1 MLTNRYLL
9 LLPLLLAGCSLNSPV
24 PESAVVAPPQWSHA
38 PAGTQWPDRD
48 WWRAYQSPALADL
61 LSRAETG
68 NLDLAAAASR
78 LSQAEAQL
86 RQARALSVPQ
96 VGVGL
101 DVSRNGDSDSS
112 AATFGASLSTSYQLD
127 FWGRN
132 QAIADSAI
140 ATLLASE
147 FDSQTLAISIQA
159 SVVSNWLQI
168 LENQQRLALA
178 RDSLANAERVLD
190 LVQARYRFGAADSLQ
205 VSQQRTLVAQLR
217 ASLPSL
223 EQQALLLRNS
233 LALLLGQTP
242 EASMPA
248 VTPLL
253 DVVVPAVSAGLPSD
267 LIVRRP
273 DIRASEARLAAA
285 NANVT
290 AARAAL
296 FPDIALTGR
305 LGAQSAALGTL
316 VSSPVTGWALA
327 AGLTQ
332 SIFDGG
338 ALRAQVAL
346 SEARQQEL
354 LVEYRGTLLGA
365 LGETDT
371 ALGAAQQAEQRYR
384 FLEQANAEAR
394 RAFDL
399 AEIRYRA
406 GSIDLQALL
415 DTQRTWYQSQDT
427 LTQQR
432 AAWLLASVDLFRA
445 LGGGWQAPPV
455 VYGLDELR

>member
-1 MLTNRYLL
+1 
-9 LLPLLLAGCSLNSPV
+9 
-24 PESAVVAPPQWSHA
+24 VVAPPQWSHA

-86 RQARALSVPQ
+86 RQARTLSVPQ
-96 VGVGL
+96 VEVGL

-112 AATFGASLSTSYQLD
+112 VATFGASLSTSYQLD

-132 QAIADSAI
+132 QAIADSAT

-394 RAFDL
+394 RAFYL

>member
-1 MLTNRYLL
+1 M
-9 LLPLLLAGCSLNSPV
+9 
-24 PESAVVAPPQWSHA
+24 VAPPQWSHA

-86 RQARALSVPQ
+86 RQARTLSVPQ

-112 AATFGASLSTSYQLD
+112 AATFGASFSTSYQLD

-132 QAIADSAI
+132 QAIADSAT

-354 LVEYRGTLLGA
+354 LVEYRRTLLGA